1 MTGPTRWAWI
11 VSIDVAG
18 VANAKAGEAR
28 PSTKGPGFSSE
39 RHFRSDLNLP

>member
-11 VSIDVAG
+11 VSIDVAR

-28 PSTKGPGFSSE
+28 PSTKVRGSVQNVTFAPT
-39 RHFRSDLNLP
+39 